1 MSRFWALWVPFYVP
15 DMDKSGARIS
25 VLVMITSII
34 IIIIIVCDVPHM
46 RSTECHSDLLASD
59 RFTLVAMF
67 SITLLVCLRQVNRK
81 IHQQNK

>member
-1 MSRFWALWVPFYVP
+1 
-15 DMDKSGARIS
+15 MDKSGARIS

-34 IIIIIVCDVPHM
+34 IIIVVCDVPHM